1 MKISCSFLW
10 QEIWSGRYIRDVLY
24 FRICSVLEELFYIK
38 GKVHE
43 NTIFQMQA
51 RQRKF
56 ICYMSCTFP
65 YLSKLRKCQF
75 WSSAFCVL
83 SWSSNLAAC
92 NYTPCLVYLPKYRK
106 TMENFVFALY
116 TVSAENTNYKHI
128 QRTHF

>member
-24 FRICSVLEELFYIK
+24 FRICSVLEEVFYIK

-43 NTIFQMQA
+43 NTIFQVQA

-65 YLSKLRKCQF
+65 YLAKLRKCQF
-75 WSSAFCVL
+75 WSSAVKCFFHFLLVKYVY
-83 SWSSNLAAC
+83 AC
-92 NYTPCLVYLPKYRK
+92 CCTYTLKKLKWIREGWGEGGSGKIYMSC
-106 TMENFVFALY
+106 TF
-116 TVSAENTNYKHI
+116 NT
-128 QRTHF
+128 